1 MKRLTTEEERRLLH
15 ECLCLGRKDRLVKQY
30 WKLVQSTVEKIL
42 KKYGCCTED
51 DTASLRN
58 DVFVRLLERNCQRLR
73 QYEEKKGRGLA
84 GWIYLITVQ
93 TVIRSLDKKG
103 PDSISSQDRR
113 VSFVEEIYNSGG
125 RSFRNIE
132 AADRLIEENLKKLP
146 SKDQLILKLY
156 LYRDLSAE
164 DIASY
169 MNMNVNACNTARSR
183 AFARLRELITE
194 DKYFGIIEE
203 TRF

>member
-1 MKRLTTEEERRLLH
+1 MKKLTTEEERQLLQ
-15 ECLCLGRKDRLVKQY
+15 ECLYLGQKDRLVRQY

-51 DTASLRN
+51 NAAGLRN

-73 QYEEKKGRGLA
+73 QYEEKKGRGLS
-84 GWIYLITVQ
+84 GWIYLVTVQ

-103 PDSISSQDRR
+103 HDSISSQDRR
-113 VSFVEEIYNSGG
+113 VSFAEEIYHSDSRTSG
-125 RSFRNIE
+125 NIQ
-132 AADRLIEENLKKLP
+132 ATDRLIKENIKKLP
-146 SKDQLILKLY
+146 SRDQLILKLY
-156 LYRDLSAE
+156 LYKGLSSE
-164 DIASY
+164 EIASY

-183 AFARLRELITE
+183 AFARLRKLIME